1 MYYSNPIPGKAY
13 KPFSKFANIIV
24 EKDKIYTFKFKKMI
38 FFNREIYVI
47 FKNDN
52 QEEIM
57 QSLKSIK
64 FLRLKIGE
72 DNYQSKLSDI
82 ERVEIYNKANDGVK
96 AKELSEQYKISESQ
110 VYNIKNLISGSK
122 AIENVINNKEK
133 NIPNTMVAASNKT
146 NKKFKSN
153 SDKTKKLIV
162 PECLQTYNLKITL
175 LLFYQVIL
183 NNHLHNS
190 YFLLLHLLFVD

>member
-13 KPFSKFANIIV
+13 KPFSKFANIVI
-24 EKDKIYTFKFKKMI
+24 ERDKIFTFKFKKMI

-57 QSLKSIK
+57 QSLKLIK

-82 ERVEIYNKANDGVK
+82 ERVEIFNKANDGVK
-96 AKELSEQYKISESQ
+96 VKELSEQYKISESQ
-110 VYNIKNLISGSK
+110 VYNIKNSLSGSK

-133 NIPNTMVAASNKT
+133 IKPNLMVTASNKT
-146 NKKFKSN
+146 NKKLSLSLANFIRNDRLNNKIS
-153 SDKTKKLIV
+153 TKDLAKKYLVSIRTI
-162 PECLQTYNLKITL
+162 QR
-175 LLFYQVIL
+175 IL
-183 NNHLHNS
+183 NNTM
-190 YFLLLHLLFVD
+190 YKDKK

>member
-110 VYNIKNLISGSK
+110 VYNIKKLISGSK
-122 AIENVINNKEK
+122 AIENVINNKQK
-133 NIPNTMVAASNKT
+133 SIPNTMVTASNKT
-146 NKKFKSN
+146 NKKLSLSLANFIRNDRLNNKLS
-153 SDKTKKLIV
+153 TKDLAKKYLVSVRTI
-162 PECLQTYNLKITL
+162 QR
-175 LLFYQVIL
+175 IL
-183 NNHLHNS
+183 NNTM
-190 YFLLLHLLFVD
+190 YKDKK